1 MKFNKLRLLGFKSFV
16 EPTEFLIENGLTGVV
31 GPNGCGKSNLV
42 EALRWVMGENSYKNM
57 RASGMD
63 DVIFSGSGN
72 RPARNTA
79 EVSLFLD
86 NADRTAPAA
95 FNDTDELQVSRR
107 IERESGS
114 VYRING
120 KDVRAKDVQLLFAD
134 ASTGARSPSMVG
146 QGRIGELI
154 SAKPQARRALLEE
167 AAGISGLHSRR
178 HEAELRLRAAENN
191 LERLDD
197 VVAQLETQLDS
208 LKRQAR
214 QANRYRNLSGE
225 IRKTEALVFHLKWV
239 AAKKSEAE
247 AESALSAFNLAM
259 ADKAENQARL
269 AKEAAVAAQ
278 KLPALRDAQAAAAAV
293 LQRLQIAKAQLE
305 EEVSRL
311 EFRRTEL
318 ENRKSQLQADLER
331 EQQILAENNLTLEN
345 LDQEQAELEEQSRQV
360 GEIEARSKEEL
371 ETATLKLGESESA
384 LSELTVKL
392 ADENANRT
400 QLERTLEETEA
411 RKVRIIDQMKTVTLE
426 LDRIAAE
433 ISKGEEPD
441 LKQAEVSRLEEAAAA
456 SEAALIAAEE
466 ATRMARESEQTARTP
481 LEAAEAQLREIETE
495 ARTLRQ
501 ILNRGG
507 QDLFPAVLERVTI
520 EPGYETALGA
530 ALGEDLD
537 ISVEESAPVHW
548 GASGDGSQDA
558 TLPEGI
564 KPLASV
570 MKAPMELSRR
580 LLQIGIVERE
590 HGSALAAELK
600 PGQRLVSIEGDLWRW
615 DGLVASAEAPT
626 ASAQRLAQKNRLAE
640 LEESS
645 NSANLAV
652 RQARD
657 VYDQAKK
664 DTAAKIEAELSVRET
679 MRGHQRA
686 LSEAREAL
694 TQAERSVSQMAAK
707 RSALE
712 EAISRLEADRQETEK
727 RLVDTN
733 AGLLSLVDVS
743 ESETAL
749 EGLKTRVAQDRAK
762 LAETR
767 AASQSLSREAEARGR
782 RLEVIQVERQNWQ
795 NRMKNAASQI
805 ETLTKRVDEASQEL
819 AKLAD
824 APGEFDTRRRE
835 LIDQLEAAEST
846 RKDAADTLAQA
857 ETTEAEADRAAR
869 KAVDELADAR
879 EKVGRGEERLNAAR
893 ERRAEIESRIRE
905 ELECQPADVMA
916 MAEVK
921 EEDNLPEIEKIETK
935 LERQK
940 AERERLGAV
949 NLRAD
954 VEQTEIEEKRSEIV
968 TERDDL
974 IEAIAKLRSG
984 IQSLNKEGRE
994 RLLEAFEVV
1003 NKEFQR
1009 LFTHLFGGGTAELQL
1024 IESDDPLEAGLEI
1037 LARPPGKKPQ
1047 TMTLLSGGEQAL
1059 TAMALIFAVFLT
1071 NPAPICVLDEVDA
1084 PLDDHNVER
1093 FCNLMDEMA
1102 ASTQTKFVLIT
1113 HNPITMA
1120 RMDRMFGVTMAERG
1134 VSQLVSVNLE
1144 QAERLRETA

>member
-16 EPTEFLIENGLTGVV
+16 EPTEFFIENGLTGVV

-86 NADRTAPAA
+86 NTDRTAPAA

-197 VVAQLETQLDS
+197 VIGQLETQLDS

-225 IRKTEALVFHLKWV
+225 IRKTEALVFHLRWI
-239 AAKKSEAE
+239 AAKKSESE
-247 AESALSAFNLAM
+247 AQSALSAFNLTM
-259 ADKAENQARL
+259 GEKAEHQGRL

-311 EFRRTEL
+311 EFRRAEL
-318 ENRKSQLQADLER
+318 ENRKSQLQGDLER
-331 EQQILAENNLTLEN
+331 EQQILSENNLTLEN
-345 LDQEQAELEEQSRQV
+345 LDREQAELEEQSRQV
-360 GEIEARSKEEL
+360 GEIEARSKEDL
-371 ETATLKLGESESA
+371 NAASQNLGESESA

-392 ADENANRT
+392 ADENANRS
-400 QLERTLEETEA
+400 QLKRTLEEAEA
-411 RKVRIIDQMKTVTLE
+411 RKVRIIDQMKAVTVE
-426 LDRIAAE
+426 LDGIVAE
-433 ISKGEEPD
+433 ISKVEEPD
-441 LKQAEVSRLEEAAAA
+441 LRQAKVAQLEADSVAYETAMI
-456 SEAALIAAEE
+456 SAEE
-466 ATRMARESEQTARTP
+466 ATSNAREAEQVSRTP

-537 ISVEESAPVHW
+537 ISAEETAPVHW
-548 GASGDGSQDA
+548 GTSGDGSQDHP
-558 TLPEGI
+558 LPEGI

-580 LLQIGIVERE
+580 LLQIGLVEKER
-590 HGSALAAELK
+590 GSELAGELK

-615 DGLVASAEAPT
+615 DGFVASAEAPT
-626 ASAQRLAQKNRLAE
+626 AAAQRLAQKNRLVE
-640 LEESS
+640 LEETS
-645 NSANLAV
+645 NSSRMAV
-652 RQARD
+652 QEARD
-657 VYDQAKK
+657 AYDQAKHH
-664 DTAAKIEAELSVRET
+664 TAVLIEAELTAREA
-679 MRGHQRA
+679 MRGNQRA
-686 LSEAREAL
+686 LSDAREAL
-694 TQAERSVSQMAAK
+694 SQAERSVSQMSAK

-733 AGLLSLVDVS
+733 ASLLSLVDIS
-743 ESETAL
+743 ESEAAL
-749 EGLKTRVAQDRAK
+749 EGLKTKVAQDRAK

-795 NRMKNAASQI
+795 NRLKNAANQI
-805 ETLTKRVDEASQEL
+805 ETLTKRNDESSQEL
-819 AKLAD
+819 LKLVD
-824 APGEFDTRRRE
+824 APDEFDARRRD
-835 LIDQLEAAEST
+835 LMNQLETAESA
-846 RKDAADTLAQA
+846 RGEAANTLARA
-857 ETTEAEADRAAR
+857 ETAEAEADRSAR

-879 EKVGRGEERLNAAR
+879 EKVGRGEERLNAAK
-893 ERRAEIESRIRE
+893 ERRSEIESRIRE
-905 ELECQPADVMA
+905 ELECHPADVMA
-916 MAEVK
+916 IAEIK
-921 EEDNLPEIEKIETK
+921 DNDSLPEIDKIEAK

-954 VEQTEIEEKRSEIV
+954 VEQSEIEEKRNGIV

-1102 ASTQTKFVLIT
+1102 ASTKTKFVLIT

-1144 QAERLRETA
+1144 QAEKLRETA

>member
-1 MKFNKLRLLGFKSFV
+1 MRFNKLRLLGFKSFV
-16 EPTEFLIENGLTGVV
+16 EPTEFHIENGLTGVV

-86 NADRTAPAA
+86 NSDRTAPAA

-178 HEAELRLRAAENN
+178 HEAELRLRAAETN

-197 VVAQLETQLDS
+197 VVGQLESQLES

-225 IRKTEALVFHLKWV
+225 IRKTEALLFHLRW
-239 AAKKSEAE
+239 AGAKQSEAE
-247 AESALSAFNLAM
+247 AESALSALNLALGE
-259 ADKAENQARL
+259 KAETQAATARE
-269 AKEAAVAAQ
+269 EAIAAQ
-278 KLPALRDAQAAAAAV
+278 KLPGLREEEAKSAAI

-311 EFRRTEL
+311 EFRRAEL
-318 ENRKSQLQADLER
+318 ENRHTQLVSDLER
-331 EQQILAENNLTLEN
+331 EEQILADNNLTLEN
-345 LDQEQAELEEQSRQV
+345 LEKEQVELENASRNV
-360 GEIEARSKEEL
+360 AEVEAKSKEEL
-371 ETATLKLGESESA
+371 EQATNTLGTSEASF
-384 LSELTVKL
+384 SELTVKL
-392 ADENANRT
+392 ADENARRN
-400 QLERTLEETEA
+400 QLKRTLDEATA
-411 RKVRIIDQMKTVTLE
+411 RKTRIEEQTSKIASELAGIVAEIEGLE
-426 LDRIAAE
+426 GPAAKRQDVERLEVELQNAETAFTTAEQATAQARAAE
-433 ISKGEEPD
+433 
-441 LKQAEVSRLEEAAAA
+441 QALRPPLEEA
-456 SEAALIAAEE
+456 EGK
-466 ATRMARESEQTARTP
+466 
-481 LEAAEAQLREIETE
+481 LREVETE

-507 QDLFPAVLERVTI
+507 QELFPAVLERITI
-520 EPGYETALGA
+520 EPGFETALGA

-537 ISVEESAPVHW
+537 ASIEETAAVHW
-548 GASGDGSQDA
+548 GEAGDGSEDP
-558 TLPEGI
+558 TLPQGVT
-564 KPLASV
+564 PLSSI
-570 MKAPMELSRR
+570 MRAPMELSRR
-580 LLQIGIVERE
+580 LAQIGVVDKEDGPRV
-590 HGSALAAELK
+590 SKLLK
-600 PGQRLVSIEGDLWRW
+600 TGQRIVTREGDLWRW
-615 DGLVASAEAPT
+615 DGFAASAEAPT
-626 ASAQRLAQKNRLAE
+626 AAAQRLAQKNRLAE
-640 LEESS
+640 LEE
-645 NSANLAV
+645 LATT
-652 RQARD
+652 ARYA
-657 VYDQAKK
+657 VNAAQESYDGGK
-664 DTAAKIEAELSVRET
+664 DKTAACIETELTARET
-679 MRGHQRA
+679 VKSTQRA
-686 LSEAREAL
+686 LSDAREAL
-694 TQAERSVSQMAAK
+694 SAAERSVSQLAAK
-707 RSALE
+707 RSAQE
-712 EAISRLEADRQETEK
+712 EALNRLGEDAAETEK
-727 RLVDTN
+727 RIIETDSSLLAMVDT
-733 AGLLSLVDVS
+733 S
-743 ESETAL
+743 EAEKQL
-749 EGLKTRVAQDRAK
+749 EDLRTQVAQDRAR
-762 LAETR
+762 LAEAR
-767 AASQSLSREAEARGR
+767 AASQGLSREAEARGR
-782 RLEVIQVERQNWQ
+782 RLEVIKTERQNWQ
-795 NRMKNAASQI
+795 NRLKNAHGQI
-805 ETLTKRVDEASQEL
+805 ETLTKRRDETAIEL
-819 AKLAD
+819 KKLETAPDEFSAKRRDLMNQLEVAEAGRKEAAD
-824 APGEFDTRRRE
+824 ALASAERAQ
-835 LIDQLEAAEST
+835 ID
-846 RKDAADTLAQA
+846 ADK
-857 ETTEAEADRAAR
+857 AAR
-869 KAVDELADAR
+869 KALEELAQAR
-879 EKVGRGEERLNAAR
+879 EQVGRSEERLNAAK
-893 ERRAEIESRIRE
+893 ERRTEIEARIRD
-905 ELECQPADVMA
+905 ELECHPADVMA
-916 MAEVK
+916 MAELK
-921 EEDNLPEIEKIETK
+921 PDDPLPEITKIESR

-954 VEQTEIEEKRSEIV
+954 TEQSEIEEKRDEIV
-968 TERDDL
+968 SEREDL

-984 IQSLNKEGRE
+984 INSLNKEGRE
-994 RLLEAFEVV
+994 RLLEAFDVV

-1009 LFTHLFGGGTAELQL
+1009 LFTSLFGGGTAELQL

-1059 TAMALIFAVFLT
+1059 TATALIFAVFLT
-1071 NPAPICVLDEVDA
+1071 NPAPICVLDEIDA

-1093 FCNLMDEMA
+1093 FCNLMDEMS
-1102 ASTQTKFVLIT
+1102 ASTDTKFVLIT

-1144 QAERLRETA
+1144 QAEKLRETA